1 MDMNNDNDI
10 IMTGGREVE
19 AEPMEM
25 DDSSFAPGR
34 SRRRHGHMPPNNLPI
49 YGHPEDIRESSETR
63 ERRHAAISILNDPEL
78 LMFHA
83 LSSNEVCTHIST
95 LLSLSLPLFCSSE
108 KQGNEDLKSRTGV
121 VLRKAASFWVAR
133 RKKKKKKKR
142 AKPISLQ
149 SIPQTRRR
157 FLHHLIGITPPT
169 TRPFAIRDLSRY
181 RSEDSHHVYVRR
193 QPQSSSHDHHGS
205 GSNRSGYTAYEQA
218 PTMIDIIE
226 INGGWETDAE
236 GEGAANKSRNGS
248 STCGSARSGG
258 GASPGPSGRVK
269 GKGRG

>member
-83 LSSNEVCTHIST
+83 LSSNE
-95 LLSLSLPLFCSSE
+95 
-108 KQGNEDLKSRTGV
+108 
-121 VLRKAASFWVAR
+121 
-133 RKKKKKKKR
+133 
-142 AKPISLQ
+142 

>member
-83 LSSNEVCTHIST
+83 LSSNE
-95 LLSLSLPLFCSSE
+95 
-108 KQGNEDLKSRTGV
+108 
-121 VLRKAASFWVAR
+121 
-133 RKKKKKKKR
+133 
-142 AKPISLQ
+142 

-193 QPQSSSHDHHGS
+193 QPQSSSNDHHGS

-248 STCGSARSGG
+248 STCGSARRGG
-258 GASPGPSGRVK
+258 GASPGPSARVK